1 MVCDHCQGR
10 ESSEPVQS
18 VYACVEVLLFFRS
31 RVYPITCAGCRTSAY
46 VRLACVV
53 RRVFDDGAIVE
64 HDAT

>member
-18 VYACVEVLLFFRS
+18 VYACVGVLLFFVTGVPYHVRWLS
-31 RVYPITCAGCRTSAY
+31 YIRY

-53 RRVFDDGAIVE
+53 RRAFDNSAIVE